1 MELRSILNSTK
12 VGELTAPLRQT
23 LEPSD
28 SIAVAAA
35 EMRQQSHGS
44 ILVWADGQLVGIFTE
59 RDLLK
64 VLASGRSL
72 ETPLSEVMTANP
84 QTVTTE
90 DTLFDATKTM
100 DDGGYRRLPVL
111 NPEGEPVGFVD
122 VKSVSHFL
130 VEHFSSAVHTQAAHS
145 QLIAK
150 EREGA

>member
-12 VGELTAPLRQT
+12 VGELTAPLRKAMKPT
-23 LEPSD
+23 D
-28 SIAVAAA
+28 TIGVAAA

-44 ILVWADGQLVGIFTE
+44 TLVWADGKLVGIFTE

-64 VLASGRSL
+64 VLAAGQSL
-72 ETPLSEVMTANP
+72 DTPLSEAMTPNP
-84 QTVTTE
+84 QTVSTQ
-90 DTLFDATKTM
+90 DTLFDATKMM

-111 NPEGEPVGFVD
+111 DPSGEPVGFVD

-130 VEHFSSAVHTQAAHS
+130 VEHFSSAVHTQAAHA
-145 QLIAK
+145 QVIAK